1 MINIKKFYLDCY
13 MFGSRLGYR
22 VGKKFTPSLNIFLD
36 VITLVT
42 LLFIFVSN
50 MMALFPKK
58 LIWVDGVVFL
68 AIVHTFIIVLF
79 HLLNSLEDFKS

>member
-1 MINIKKFYLDCY
+1 
-13 MFGSRLGYR
+13 
-22 VGKKFTPSLNIFLD
+22 
-36 VITLVT
+36 
-42 LLFIFVSN
+42 